1 MRLAAEPWMLSTS
14 PSRPKEVGMTKGCPS
29 ATKPTWQRIASSR
42 IWLTASRSYT
52 ARCGSRTMRVRGVGL
67 ALLESEVVDVE
78 LLDMEL
84 TSRAGAKSGERRFY
98 QVGDRG
104 LASQVRIG
112 LIMQDCHARQGAW
125 SRDTRQFRK
134 RHGDL
139 VTLCL

>member
-1 MRLAAEPWMLSTS
+1 
-14 PSRPKEVGMTKGCPS
+14 MTKGCPS
-29 ATKPTWQRIASSR
+29 ATKPTWQRKASSR
-42 IWLTASRSYT
+42 IWLTASRSYN

-104 LASQVRIG
+104 LASQVISG
-112 LIMQDCHARQGAW
+112 LIMQSGHARPGALVPGYP
-125 SRDTRQFRK
+125 RFRK